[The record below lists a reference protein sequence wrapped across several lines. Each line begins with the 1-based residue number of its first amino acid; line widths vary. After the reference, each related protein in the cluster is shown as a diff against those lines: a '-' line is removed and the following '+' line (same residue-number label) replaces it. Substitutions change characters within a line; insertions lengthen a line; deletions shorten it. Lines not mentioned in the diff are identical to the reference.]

1 MAMRVILTNSL
12 LKYYLLIKRRIT
24 NKLARNN
31 KYKEINKVAKG
42 TVLMRE
48 EKVKIIPLGGLGEI
62 GKNITVFECDDEIIV
77 VDCGIAF
84 PDEEMYGVDLI
95 IPDISYL
102 KNNVKKIKGIFLT
115 HGHEDHIGSLPYVL
129 KEVNVPIYGTKLTIG
144 IVKTKLEEHNLLSE
158 VKLHNV
164 EAGDVIKF
172 DKFKVEFIRNT
183 HSIADSCSLAIFTP
197 VGTIL
202 HTGDF
207 KIDYTPIDGETMD
220 LQRISNLGKEGVTLL
235 MADST
240 NVERKGH
247 SLSEKSIGHTLDRI
261 ISKAKGR
268 VIVATFASNIH
279 RMQQIVDASIKNKRK
294 VVFNGRSMENIS
306 KVAME
311 LGYLHIP
318 ENSVLSI
325 DDLKDYDNSKITL
338 ITTGSQGEPMASL
351 ARIAFSNHRKI
362 AIEHED
368 TFIISASPIP
378 GNDKLI
384 SRVINELF
392 RKGADVIYEDLA
404 DVHVSGHAYLE
415 ELKLIHTLVNP
426 KYFMPVH
433 GEYRHL
439 KHHGDLAENLG
450 MDKNNIFIL
459 ETGNVLELTK
469 NGCKK
474 EGKVRTGAVFV
485 DGLGVGDVGNIVL
498 RDRRHLAQD
507 GMLTIVV
514 AIERETLS
522 IVSGPDVITR
532 GFVYVKES
540 EELINK
546 VKEISVIEVEKC
558 LEIGVIEWYV
568 LKSNVK
574 KAVENYIY
582 EKTKRRPTI
591 IPIIMET

>member
-1 MAMRVILTNSL
+1 MS
-12 LKYYLLIKRRIT
+12 
-24 NKLARNN
+24 
-31 KYKEINKVAKG
+31 
-42 TVLMRE
+42 E
-48 EKVKIIPLGGLGEI
+48 ERVKIIPLGGLGEI
-62 GKNITVFECDDEIIV
+62 GKNITAIECDDEIV
-77 VDCGIAF
+77 VIDCGVAF

-95 IPDISYL
+95 IPDITYL
-102 KNNVKKIKGIFLT
+102 KNNVEKIKGIFLT
-115 HGHEDHIGSLPYVL
+115 HGHEDHIGALPYVL
-129 KEVNVPIYGTKLTIG
+129 KEINVPLYGTKLTIG
-144 IVKTKLEEHNLLSE
+144 IVKTKLEEHNILSE
-158 VKLHNV
+158 ARLNNV
-164 EAGDVIKF
+164 EPGDVVSFRKL
-172 DKFKVEFIRNT
+172 KVEFIRNT

-197 VGTIL
+197 VGIIL

-207 KIDYTPIDGETMD
+207 KIDYTPIDGQKMD
-220 LQRISNLGKEGVTLL
+220 LQRISNLGKEGVVLL

-240 NVERKGH
+240 NVERQGH
-247 SLSEKSIGHTLDRI
+247 SLSEKSIGFTLDRI

-279 RMQQIVDASIKNKRK
+279 RMQQIVDASFKNNRK

-318 ENSVLSI
+318 NNEVVSI
-325 DDLKDYDNSKITL
+325 DDLKKYENDKITL
-338 ITTGSQGEPMASL
+338 ITTGRQGEPMASL

-362 AIEHED
+362 TIEPND

-384 SRVINELF
+384 SRVINQLF
-392 RKGADVIYEDLA
+392 RKGADVIYEDLE
-404 DVHVSGHAYLE
+404 DVHVSGHAYQE
-415 ELKLIHTLVNP
+415 ELKLIHTLVHP

-450 MDKNNIFIL
+450 MKKNNIFIL

-469 NGCKK
+469 DGCKK
-474 EGKVRTGAVFV
+474 EGKVRTGAIFV

-514 AIERETLS
+514 AIERDTLS

-540 EELINK
+540 EALINK
-546 VKEISVIEVEKC
+546 VKELSVNELERC
-558 LEIGVIEWYV
+558 LSMGVIEWYV
-568 LKSNVK
+568 LKGNIK
-574 KAVENYIY
+574 KTVENYIY
-582 EKTKRRPTI
+582 ETTKRRPTI